1 MLLKK
6 CPHCNTSHVQTNERF
21 VEKAEIGKDLN
32 LWYVVRCQNPHCRRL
47 VLMVTSQGKLLDV
60 YPVGTFELDSL
71 VPIADEIRADFREAG
86 LCLGAGCPKASMIMS
101 RRVLQRCLKEQGCA
115 QRELLSA
122 IDHAIQQDIL
132 RKPFHPIAT
141 EIKEYGNLGAH
152 PDDDQL
158 TNVTREN
165 AQQILDFARLLIHD
179 LYEVPAAASKL
190 KQSR

>member
-1 MLLKK
+1 
-6 CPHCNTSHVQTNERF
+6 
-21 VEKAEIGKDLN
+21 
-32 LWYVVRCQNPHCRRL
+32 
-47 VLMVTSQGKLLDV
+47 MVTSQGKLLDV
-60 YPVGTFELDSL
+60 YPTGTFELDSS

-86 LCLGAGCPKASMIMS
+86 LCLGTGCPKASMIMS

-115 QRELLSA
+115 QRKLVSA

-141 EIKEYGNLGAH
+141 GIKQYGNLGAH

-158 TNVTREN
+158 TDVTRED
-165 AQQILDFARLLIHD
+165 AEQILEFARLLIHD